1 MGAYRVEATVCQ
13 DGSLVVRGLPF
24 RPGEKV
30 EVVVLARR
38 QKEGAERY
46 PLRGK
51 PVRYIAPF
59 ESVAEDEWSALQ

>member
-1 MGAYRVEATVCQ
+1 MGGYRTEATVRQ

-30 EVVVLARR
+30 EVVVLGRR

-46 PLRGK
+46 PLRSR
-51 PVRYIAPF
+51 PVHYVAPL
-59 ESVAEDEWSALQ
+59 ESVAEDEWGVLR